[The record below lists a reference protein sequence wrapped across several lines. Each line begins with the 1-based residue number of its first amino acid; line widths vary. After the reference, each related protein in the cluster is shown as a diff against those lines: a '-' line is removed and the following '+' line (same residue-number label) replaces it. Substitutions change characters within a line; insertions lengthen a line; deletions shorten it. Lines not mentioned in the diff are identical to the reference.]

1 MIIILKALF
10 IIVPIIVIV
19 AFGLRFTQ
27 TGMGQNKIEPRPPRL
42 LLGIILLIV
51 GFVLQGSVGQ
61 IEAGTRGVVLAF
73 GKVTGRTLPEGL
85 YFITPGV
92 ERVEIMDVLIQ
103 KDQTPTQASSKDLQE
118 VSTEVTVNYRLNP
131 VLVGQVYQ
139 DFRQNYVTTIISPQ
153 IQEAVKAV
161 TAGYNAEEL
170 ITRRADVR
178 NSIEVSL
185 RENIQP
191 FGVLI
196 EKVAITDFQFSAI
209 FAQSIERKVV
219 AQQAAMEAENKLLQV
234 EAEAKQAEALAFGL
248 ANAAIKEATGAKEA
262 AIIKAEGEALAILE
276 VAKAKAQANDL
287 IRITLNDDLIKYTL
301 TQQLSDDIRVAI
313 LPSGSEFILGPEVI
327 STALSDDK

>member
-276 VAKAKAQANDL
+276 VAKARAEANDL
-287 IRITLNDDLIKYTL
+287 IRVTLNDDLIKYTL

-313 LPSGSEFILGPEVI
+313 LPAGSDFILGPEVI
-327 STALSDDK
+327 STALSDK

>member
-19 AFGLRFTQ
+19 VFGLRYSQ
-27 TGMGQNKIEPRPPRL
+27 TAMGQNKIEPKPPRL
-42 LLGIILLIV
+42 VLGIVLLLV
-51 GFVLQGSVGQ
+51 GFILQGSVGQ

-73 GKVTGRTLPEGL
+73 GKVTGRILPEGL

-139 DFRQNYVTTIISPQ
+139 DFRQNYVSTIISPQ

-196 EKVAITDFQFSAI
+196 EKVAITDFQFSTI

-276 VAKAKAQANDL
+276 VAKAKAEANDL
-287 IRITLNDDLIKYTL
+287 IRVTLNDDLIKYTL

-313 LPSGSEFILGPEVI
+313 LPAGSDFILGPEVI
-327 STALSDDK
+327 STALSDK

>member
-10 IIVPIIVIV
+10 IIVPIIIIV
-19 AFGLRFTQ
+19 VFGLRYSQ
-27 TGMGQNKIEPRPPRL
+27 TAMGQNKIEPRPPRL
-42 LLGIILLIV
+42 LLGVVLLIV
-51 GFVLQGSVGQ
+51 GFILQGSVGQ

-139 DFRQNYVTTIISPQ
+139 DFRQNYVSTIISPQ

-196 EKVAITDFQFSAI
+196 EKVAITDFQFSTI

-276 VAKAKAQANDL
+276 VAKARAEANDL
-287 IRITLNDDLIKYTL
+287 IRVTLNDDLIKYTL

-313 LPSGSEFILGPEVI
+313 LPAGSDFILGPEVI
-327 STALSDDK
+327 STALSDK